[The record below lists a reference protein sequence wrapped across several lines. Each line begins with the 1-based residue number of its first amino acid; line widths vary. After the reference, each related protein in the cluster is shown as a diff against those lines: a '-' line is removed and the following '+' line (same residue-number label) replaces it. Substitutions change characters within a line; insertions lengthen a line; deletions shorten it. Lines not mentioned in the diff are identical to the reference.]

1 MPCLGEGADQRAWG
15 LDNRVIDW
23 AEIDR
28 IAPYLSDRVI
38 AAALC
43 RWRARPTPTPLAPRS
58 PARLIRDAVGDPDF
72 SVKPELLP
80 ASLAGNADMA
90 IRVLPELARVPAIR
104 GWVGTTPV
112 TEDQLPLVGPVP
124 DMPGAFVATGGSAFT
139 LGPSFAEA
147 LAALVSGRT
156 PETDLSNFDP
166 ARYRR
171 T

>member
-1 MPCLGEGADQRAWG
+1 MALMMTVTRKVPKLIPHLVQHAGGRLSLKQA
-15 LDNRVIDW
+15 LDGNVLIGGGW
-23 AEIDR
+23 
-28 IAPYLSDRVI
+28 
-38 AAALC
+38 
-43 RWRARPTPTPLAPRS
+43 

-104 GWVGTTPV
+104 GWIGTTTV

-124 DMPGAFVATGGSAFT
+124 DMAGTFVANGGSAFT

-156 PETDLSNFDP
+156 PDTDLSNFDP